1 MDGTRNYY
9 REAEEILKRENPE
22 MDSYSMFVRLQDMK
36 RNAELRDYVEKKNRE
51 AHRTEELY
59 HNEEKVTGVEKT
71 EEKDYRSEADRMMK
85 MLNEQERQQK
95 EATRAENEA
104 AISAIKNKTG
114 VIDVSSPSISL
125 EGESKATVTLA
136 DGTRKGITFDISG
149 EHDQVPPIEHINVKA
164 AYASREGVI
173 ISEKDKEASAKDSI
187 GKILESASPEL
198 LRNIHD
204 AGMKEQAEMVLYYHA
219 LNEWKDKDMA
229 DALAY
234 DMSDD
239 FKYSDFDDKQ
249 EPDLSILN
257 KNEKMSRD
265 EPHSSIVILKSE
277 HDMDN
282 LSDILNKSVQDF
294 ADDRAQG
301 KDVPEIALLDENRAA
316 IGKMP
321 IDKYLEEKVQA
332 DSKSSLAMLIDSI
345 NNGTTSIT
353 HSELP
358 EACFTVLEDGD
369 SKGQV
374 AWAGSIIGEEKYESD
389 RNMDMTV
396 VYYSQM
402 DNTLV
407 KENALSGEREA
418 LMLEAYEEE
427 IDLIGGMSFAELDAA
442 ESEKI
447 EAKKDYEAAHPKEEE
462 KDNGEFFT
470 PYTDGWEPAD
480 EFDDDEYI

>member
-1 MDGTRNYY
+1 MNGTRNYY
-9 REAEEILKRENPE
+9 QEAEKILKKENPE
-22 MDSYSMFVRLQDMK
+22 MDSYSMFIRLQEMK
-36 RNAELRDYVEKKNRE
+36 KNEELRDYVEKKNRE
-51 AHRTEELY
+51 AHRTEEQY
-59 HNEEKVTGVEKT
+59 HDEEKVTEVEKT
-71 EEKDYRSEADRMMK
+71 EEKDFRSETDRMMN

-114 VIDVSSPSISL
+114 VVDVSAPSISL

-136 DGTRKGITFDISG
+136 DGTRKGITFNISG
-149 EHDQVPPIEHINVKA
+149 EHDQVPSIEHINVKA
-164 AYASREGVI
+164 AYANREGVTLT
-173 ISEKDKEASAKDSI
+173 EKVKEVSAKDSI
-187 GKILESASPEL
+187 ERILESASPEFL
-198 LRNIHD
+198 KSIHD
-204 AGMKEQAEMVLYYHA
+204 AEMKEQAEMVLYYHA

-229 DALAY
+229 DTLAY
-234 DMSDD
+234 DMSENLS
-239 FKYSDFDDKQ
+239 YSDFEGKP
-249 EPDLSILN
+249 EPDFSILN
-257 KNEKMSRD
+257 NYESMSRD
-265 EPHSSIVILKSE
+265 EPHPSIVILKTE

-301 KDVPEIALLDENRAA
+301 RDVPEIALLDENRAA

-332 DSKSSLAMLIDSI
+332 NSKSSLAMLIDSI

-353 HSELP
+353 HSDLP

-374 AWAGSIIGEEKYESD
+374 AWAGSIIGEEKFEAD

-418 LMLEAYEEE
+418 VLLEANEET
-427 IDLIGGMSFAELDAA
+427 IDLMGGMSFAELNAA

-447 EAKKDYEAAHPKEEE
+447 EAKKDYEASHPKEEE
-462 KDNGEFFT
+462 KESGEFFT
-470 PYTDGWEPAD
+470 PYTEGWEPAD
-480 EFDDDEYI
+480 EFEDDEY

>member
-9 REAEEILKRENPE
+9 QEAEKILKKENPE
-22 MDSYSMFVRLQDMK
+22 MDSYSMFVRLQEMK
-36 RNAELRDYVEKKNRE
+36 RNEELRDYVEKKNRE

-59 HNEEKVTGVEKT
+59 HSEEKVAEVERT
-71 EEKDYRSEADRMMK
+71 EEKD
-85 MLNEQERQQK
+85 
-95 EATRAENEA
+95 
-104 AISAIKNKTG
+104 
-114 VIDVSSPSISL
+114 
-125 EGESKATVTLA
+125 
-136 DGTRKGITFDISG
+136 
-149 EHDQVPPIEHINVKA
+149 PIG
-164 AYASREGVI
+164 R
-173 ISEKDKEASAKDSI
+173 
-187 GKILESASPEL
+187 ILESASPEF

-204 AGMKEQAEMVLYYHA
+204 AEMKEQAEMVLYYHA
-219 LNEWKDKDMA
+219 LNKWKDKDMA

-234 DMSDD
+234 DMSDNLE
-239 FKYSDFDDKQ
+239 YSDFEGKP
-249 EPDLSILN
+249 EPDFSILDKYRN
-257 KNEKMSRD
+257 ITRD
-265 EPHSSIVILKSE
+265 EPHPSIVILKSE

-301 KDVPEIALLDENRAA
+301 KGVPEIALLDENRAA
-316 IGKMP
+316 LGKMP

-353 HSELP
+353 HSDLP

-374 AWAGSIIGEEKYESD
+374 AWAGSIIGEEKFEAN

-407 KENALSGEREA
+407 KETALSGEREA
-418 LMLEAYEEE
+418 VMLEAYEEK
-427 IDLIGGMSFAELDAA
+427 IDLMGGMSFAELDAA
-442 ESEKI
+442 ESEKM
-447 EAKKDYEAAHPKEEE
+447 EAKMDFEASHPIEEE
-462 KDNGEFFT
+462 EDKGEFFT
-470 PYTDGWEPAD
+470 PYSEGWEPAD
-480 EFDDDEYI
+480 EFEDDEY